1 MKMKNVVIVL
11 FAIVLAAVVFFL
23 VRLGIFYGKIYNPK
37 NSVEK
42 KPSVEKSSYNILLL
56 GYAGGTHEGTFL
68 TDTMIVAHVDLKK
81 KSVVLVSLPR
91 DIWVAVPTK
100 SGDPFHV
107 KINTLYELELL
118 GEPFPDVVGKNLV
131 NKTIENIAGLP
142 IDYFV
147 AIDFYGFTRAMD
159 ILGGID
165 VNVDKSFTDERYPIE
180 GKEKDLCGKDEQFT
194 KVEKYLGDTE
204 STLEAERD
212 ELFKKEPNLK
222 KFFTDITDEPQNAFP
237 CRYEKISFA
246 KGLAHMSGETALKYA
261 RSRNSPEDGGD
272 FGRARRQQKVI
283 EATKDKVLTIGFV
296 PKIIPLLDELEEYI
310 KTDMPAVQLN
320 KFLGENIHANE
331 YKITNLV
338 LTDNE
343 WLKSSRSS
351 DGQFVLIPEE
361 GEDQWNGVKL
371 WVKKA
376 TEGIIITPSPKIKP
390 TR

>member
-81 KSVVLVSLPR
+81 
-91 DIWVAVPTK
+91 K

-222 KFFTDITDEPQNAFP
+222 KFFTDITDEQQNAFP

-351 DGQFVLIPEE
+351 DGQL
-361 GEDQWNGVKL
+361 D
-371 WVKKA
+371 
-376 TEGIIITPSPKIKP
+376 
-390 TR
+390 